1 MKRQYDDFDPGRGR
15 TPGRTRGRGY
25 GSGGRGECCQD
36 VCSSVAITMV
46 VFRPWS
52 YQSITSFTQAAVE
65 IITITVEVATSI
77 TAAGVAMEAM
87 IMEVRQRENYFAIA
101 WFPRQSLI
109 PFYL

>member
-1 MKRQYDDFDPGRGR
+1 
-15 TPGRTRGRGY
+15 
-25 GSGGRGECCQD
+25 
-36 VCSSVAITMV
+36 MV

-65 IITITVEVATSI
+65 IITITVEVATS
-77 TAAGVAMEAM
+77 TMAAGVAMEAM
-87 IMEVRQRENYFAIA
+87 IMEVRQRECFFFPIA